1 MAVTVEAS
9 PDSKEVTISV
19 HGRFDHTLY
28 RAFREAYSPYTAPGL
43 RVVLNLGAT
52 EFIDSS
58 ALGMLLQLREE
69 VGGDTANIS
78 IRNCNPTLSKILR
91 IANFQRLFTIE
102 NSQT

>member
-1 MAVTVEAS
+1 MAVNVEAS
-9 PDSKEVTISV
+9 PDRKEVTISV
-19 HGRFDHTLY
+19 QGRFDHTLY
-28 RAFREAYSPYTAPGL
+28 RAFREAYSPYTNPGL

-52 EFIDSS
+52 EFIDSA

-69 VGGDTANIS
+69 VGGDTADIR